1 MQIRKIRVF
10 NYKSFREPAEI
21 ALQPGFN
28 IITGRNSIGKT
39 ALLEALSLPTGP
51 NSHRSL
57 KTVPTANHSPDP
69 SSIVDMSIRI
79 GNADLW
85 TLLANGEYWIPLT
98 DNDKELLRQL
108 DIRNWS
114 DQGALDKFLKWF
126 KNLPHYDFSFR
137 FWGNNGSYTPGA
149 LRSFGAY
156 EVPSGTGW
164 PFLRYSKQTAPIFY
178 AANQMDPD
186 LPGIA
191 VQLAP
196 MLRARIYRFLAERL
210 KVGRYQYGDSSL
222 LNPDAS
228 NLPEV
233 LNALQSNHAR
243 FRQFVNL
250 VREVLPQVK
259 DISVVARG
267 GSNEIFIWTLDPES
281 SRLDLAVPL
290 QESGT
295 GIGQVLAILYIVL
308 TSTYGRPILIDEPQ
322 SFLHPGAARK
332 LIEVLKRYSDHQ
344 FIVATHSPTIISA
357 ADPNE
362 IIWLRSKDDVE
373 TDFEIIN
380 PRLASWADNVLD
392 ELGVRLSDVFGADSI
407 LWVEGPTEERC
418 FPKILLK
425 LTGLQLMGIN
435 LLAVRRTSDF
445 DKKDIERVIEIY
457 ASLSKSNSLIPPAVG
472 FIFDRENKTA
482 QQIKELKTKS
492 GDLLE
497 LLPRRMYENYLLNAT
512 AIAAVLNSGNGEPM
526 PISEAQVIEHLEKHR
541 GAAKYYDSKY
551 PFDEQTWR
559 TNVDAAKLLEDLF
572 KSLSDSREQFV
583 KTTHSV
589 RLTDWILENTSED
602 LREIAELIKKVIT
615 KKYEPPGT
623 GPKELPGA

>member
-1 MQIRKIRVF
+1 MEIRKIRVI
-10 NYKSFREPAEI
+10 NYKCFREPAEI

-39 ALLEALSLPTGP
+39 ALLEALSLQVGSNP
-51 NSHRSL
+51 HRSVV
-57 KTVPTANHSPDP
+57 TVPTSNHSPDP
-69 SSIVDMSIRI
+69 NSVVDMSIRV

-85 TLLANGEYWIPLT
+85 TLLANDTDYWIPLT

-108 DIRNWS
+108 DIRNWG
-114 DQGALDKFLKWF
+114 DQGALDKFLEWF
-126 KNLPHYDFSFR
+126 KNLPYYDFSFR
-137 FWGNNGSYTPGA
+137 FWGNTGSFTSGA
-149 LRSFGAY
+149 SRSFGAY
-156 EVPSGTGW
+156 EVPPGAAW
-164 PFLRYSKQTAPIFY
+164 PFLKYSKQTVPSY
-178 AANQMDPD
+178 QQSDTH
-186 LPGIA
+186 GIA
-191 VQLAP
+191 AQIAP

-210 KVGRYQYGDSSL
+210 KVGQYRYGDSSL

-243 FRQFVNL
+243 FGQFVNL
-250 VREVLPQVK
+250 VREILPQVK
-259 DISVVARG
+259 DISIVARG
-267 GSNEIFIWTLDPES
+267 GSNEIFVWNLDPES

-332 LIEVLKRYSDHQ
+332 LIEVLKRYSNHQ

-357 ADPNE
+357 ADANE
-362 IIWLRSKDDVE
+362 IIWLRSKDDIE
-373 TDFEIIN
+373 TDFQIIN
-380 PRLASWADNVLD
+380 PRLASWAENVLD

-407 LWVEGPTEERC
+407 LWVEGPTEERS

-472 FIFDRENKTA
+472 FIFDRESKTA
-482 QQIKELKTKS
+482 QQVKELKTKS
-492 GDLLE
+492 GNLLE
-497 LLPRRMYENYLLNAT
+497 LLPRRMYENYLLNAS
-512 AIAAVLNSGNGEPM
+512 AIASVLNNDNGEPL
-526 PISEAQVIEHLEKHR
+526 PKAISEVQVVEYLEQNH

-559 TNVDAAKLLEDLF
+559 TTVDAAKLLEDLF
-572 KSLSDSREQFV
+572 NTLSDRREQFV

-589 RLTDWILENTSED
+589 RLTDWILENSSED
-602 LREIAELIKKVIT
+602 LREIAELIKKVLRKT
-615 KKYEPPGT
+615 VDS
-623 GPKELPGA
+623 